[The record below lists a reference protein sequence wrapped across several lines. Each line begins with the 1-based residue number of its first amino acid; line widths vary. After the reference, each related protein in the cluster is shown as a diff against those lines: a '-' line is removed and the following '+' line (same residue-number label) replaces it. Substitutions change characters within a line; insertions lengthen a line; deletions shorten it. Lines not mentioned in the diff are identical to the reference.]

1 MEPTRHQDLS
11 YRYFNFFFFSHSTQ
25 NPSLKKTLN
34 LSLFEYVYRTKG
46 KKKKKKSLLL
56 FQKKKKVSFLFHFF
70 LTRHNV
76 FVEFHLTFAQLAL
89 KSMKFN
95 PYTLSYMC
103 ITNHLLKVFLMG
115 TAFVQCFCASN
126 GILSQ
131 NDHFN

>member
-1 MEPTRHQDLS
+1 MYIGQKEKR
-11 YRYFNFFFFSHSTQ
+11 
-25 NPSLKKTLN
+25 
-34 LSLFEYVYRTKG
+34 
-46 KKKKKKSLLL
+46 KKKSLLL

-115 TAFVQCFCASN
+115 EAFVQCFCAFD